1 MLPLDIHIEGQQVE
15 VLPEWRAKIE
25 AELGRLQEHYCGPI
39 LHARVEVIGTAHH
52 HLGTFEVH
60 LVVNVPGDIITIK
73 QQGEVVVPLLVEA
86 FDALDRRLSEHCQIT
101 QQKVKAHEEFTHHGR
116 ILRLFPEYGFIGTD
130 DGAGGLFPR
139 QCREERQLCQAESR
153 DGREVRPGGRA
164 EKAPRPP
171 GSNRFEFRVFSFEF

>member
-25 AELGRLQEHYCGPI
+25 EELGRLQEHYCGPI

-73 QQGEVVVPLLVEA
+73 QQGEFVLPLLVEA

-130 DGAGGLFPR
+130 DGVEVYFHANAVKKGSFAELNPGKAVKFG
-139 QCREERQLCQAESR
+139 QEE
-153 DGREVRPGGRA
+153 GREGPQATWVQP
-164 EKAPRPP
+164 
-171 GSNRFEFRVFSFEF
+171 V

>member
-60 LVVNVPGDIITIK
+60 LVANVPGDIITIK

-130 DGAGGLFPR
+130 DGVEVYFHANAVKKGSFANLNPGTAVKFG
-139 QCREERQLCQAESR
+139 QE
-153 DGREVRPGGRA
+153 DGREGPQATWVQP
-164 EKAPRPP
+164 
-171 GSNRFEFRVFSFEF
+171 V

>member
-15 VLPEWRAKIE
+15 IMPEWRAKIE
-25 AELGRLQEHYCGPI
+25 EELGRLQEHYCGPI

-52 HLGTFEVH
+52 HLGTFEIH

-73 QQGEVVVPLLVEA
+73 QQGEFVLPLLVEA

-101 QQKVKAHEEFTHHGR
+101 QQKVKAHEEFTHQGR

-130 DGAGGLFPR
+130 DGVEVYFHANAVKKGSFAALNPGTEVKFG
-139 QCREERQLCQAESR
+139 QEQ
-153 DGREVRPGGRA
+153 GREGPQASWVQPL
-164 EKAPRPP
+164 
-171 GSNRFEFRVFSFEF
+171 